1 MAVSGNLGT
10 MPAPDLLQWIAMSH
24 KSGTLVIKG
33 PRFTKKVLFQNGL
46 IAAVT
51 SNNPREHLG
60 YYLVGWGYLSEDE
73 LRTMLDMQRQR
84 NVMLGELLVQT
95 GRLEREHVD
104 HLVRIKTEETIYEL
118 MLWEEGDFFFLDDV
132 QPRRDFRELNL
143 PVDHFVLEGARRADE
158 RRRITEAVRDSNQI
172 PKLLAPPS
180 SGALSEVDVVVA
192 GGIDGQ
198 RSIEEIALHCRI
210 PEFFVLS
217 FVYRGLQDKSI
228 KLLAPAKQIRKIPGY
243 SRPSWREAARE
254 VENALALRDPLEA
267 FRLLGTM
274 REKYANTAKALD
286 TANALEQEIVKE
298 VERAQDLAAVV
309 DLAVPVDNIL
319 SLQCSPEEGFALSRV
334 NGVYTLQQILNL
346 LPGNR
351 LYNQL
356 ILYRLVQRGII
367 KFSSGAVPTFA

>member
-1 MAVSGNLGT
+1 

-33 PRFTKKVLFQNGL
+33 PRFTKKVLFQEGL

-60 YYLVGWGYLSEDE
+60 YYLVGWGYLNEDE
-73 LRTMLDMQRQR
+73 LKTMLDLQRQN

-104 HLVRIKTEETIYEL
+104 YLVRTKTEETIYEL
-118 MLWEEGDFFFLDDV
+118 MLWQEGDFFFLDDV

-143 PVDHFVLEGARRADE
+143 PVDHFILEGARRADE
-158 RRRITEAVRDSNQI
+158 RSRIAEVVRDSNQI

-180 SGALSEVDVVVA
+180 SGTLSEVDVVIA

-198 RSIEEIALHCRI
+198 RSIEEVALHCRV
-210 PEFFVLS
+210 PEFLVLS

-228 KLLAPAKQIRKIPGY
+228 KLLPAAKQVRKIPGY
-243 SRPSWREAARE
+243 IRPNWREATRE

-267 FRLLGTM
+267 FRLLAAM
-274 REKYANTAKALD
+274 REKYANTAKALEAAD
-286 TANALEQEIVKE
+286 GLEQEIVGE
-298 VERAQDLAAVV
+298 VERAQDSAAVV
-309 DLAVPVDNIL
+309 ELAVPVDHIL

-346 LPGNR
+346 LPGSK

-356 ILYRLVQRGII
+356 ILYRLQQRGII
-367 KFSSGAVPTFA
+367 RLRGGAAPSFS